1 LSLSEGFLISLE
13 SIQSLISLHRNDL
26 SRSIVSLN
34 YWATSGGVGAY
45 GQKELL
51 RVSDELPEADC
62 QKLEKAIFNSA
73 KPAMSLDELE
83 SMSGCPLTFVGLS
96 ECRSRENVFDSPSDL
111 KTLFDNGFVD
121 LFEFNFID
129 LMPFPRVPRPTLQG
143 NLIFLSPLTD
153 TETLQFKDLVN
164 VQ

>member
-34 YWATSGGVGAY
+34 YWAISGGVGASGKSIS

-73 KPAMSLDELE
+73 IPTMSLDELE

-111 KTLFDNGFVD
+111 KTLFINGFVD

-129 LMPFPRVPRPTLQG
+129 LIPFPRIPRPAIQG
-143 NLIFLSPLTD
+143 NLFGIF
-153 TETLQFKDLVN
+153 
-164 VQ
+164 

>member
-1 LSLSEGFLISLE
+1 MSLSEGFLISLE

-34 YWATSGGVGAY
+34 YWATSGGVGAS

-73 KPAMSLDELE
+73 IPTMSLDELE

-96 ECRSRENVFDSPSDL
+96 ECRSRENVFGSPSDL

-129 LMPFPRVPRPTLQG
+129 LIPFPRIPRPAIQG
-143 NLIFLSPLTD
+143 NLIGIF
-153 TETLQFKDLVN
+153 
-164 VQ
+164 

>member
-34 YWATSGGVGAY
+34 YWATSGGVGASGKSIS

-73 KPAMSLDELE
+73 IPKMSLDEL
-83 SMSGCPLTFVGLS
+83 STDV
-96 ECRSRENVFDSPSDL
+96 CRSER
-111 KTLFDNGFVD
+111 
-121 LFEFNFID
+121 
-129 LMPFPRVPRPTLQG
+129 MPEPRKRVRQS
-143 NLIFLSPLTD
+143 FRSED
-153 TETLQFKDLVN
+153 V
-164 VQ
+164 VH